1 MINGDRI
8 KQARELRG
16 LTQVEL
22 AERIDINR
30 GALTHYEVGRYEP
43 PDDVLDA
50 IAQATGFPLAFFQ
63 QEMTLEFPLGS
74 LLFRSRASMTS
85 KDKLKAH
92 RYGQTL
98 YEIIDVMA
106 KRFKEIPLRLP
117 RQRIEPAAAAIIAR
131 SEMSLSSYK
140 PIENLVNAAE
150 KSGVRVLR
158 IPEPLKGIDAFSVWA
173 GFEDKRPVIIIAG
186 EAPGDRLRF
195 SIAHELG
202 HLVMHQSIRGAMDTI
217 EHEADQFAAELLM
230 PAEQMQEELL
240 PPVTIN
246 TLLELKERWGVSI
259 QALIRRAYDLSIIS
273 ERQYRYL
280 CFQIGKQGMRTE
292 EPIEIPI
299 EKPRALRQMAEK
311 LYGDPIDY
319 LKMASHLKLPAMFV
333 KQVVEA
339 HAEKEPLVKKVA
351 PAEEQT
357 SKKERKVVPFA
368 VRVNVRQSD
377 ETTLEDFNIGS

>member
-16 LTQVEL
+16 LTQAEL
-22 AERIDINR
+22 AERIEINR
-30 GALTHYEVGRYEP
+30 GVLTHYEVGRYEP

-50 IAQATGFPLAFFQ
+50 IAQVTGFPLAFFQ

-74 LLFRSRASMTS
+74 LLFRARSSMTS
-85 KDKLKAH
+85 KDKLRAH

-98 YEIIDVMA
+98 YEMIDVMA
-106 KRFKEIPLRLP
+106 KRFKDIPLRLP
-117 RQRIEPAAAAIIAR
+117 RQRIEPAAAAIITR
-131 SEMSLSSYK
+131 SEMSLSSYR

-158 IPEPLKGIDAFSVWA
+158 IPESLKGIDAFSVWA
-173 GFEDKRPVIIIAG
+173 GFEEKRPAVVIAG
-186 EAPGDRLRF
+186 DAPGDRLRF

-202 HLVMHQSIRGAMDTI
+202 HLVMHQAIRGTMDTL
-217 EHEADQFAAELLM
+217 EREAYQFAAELLM
-230 PAEQMQEELL
+230 PAEQMQLELL

-259 QALIRRAYDLSIIS
+259 QALIRRAYDLGIIS

-280 CFQIGKQGMRTE
+280 CFQIGKQGLRTE

-319 LKMASHLKLPAMFV
+319 LKMASDLKLPAMFV
-333 KQVVEA
+333 KQIVEA
-339 HAEKEPLVKKVA
+339 HAEKEALVKKTA
-351 PAEEQT
+351 FAEDHT

-368 VRVNVRQSD
+368 GRVHARQGD
-377 ETTLEDFNIGS
+377 EATGEDFTMGS

>member
-16 LTQVEL
+16 LTQAEL

-50 IAQATGFPLAFFQ
+50 IAQVTGFPLAFFQ

-74 LLFRSRASMTS
+74 LLFRARASFTS

-98 YEIIDVMA
+98 YEMIDVMA

-117 RQRIEPAAAAIIAR
+117 RQRIIPAEAAIITR
-131 SEMSLSSYK
+131 SEMNLSSYK
-140 PIENLVNAAE
+140 PIENLVNASE

-158 IPEPLKGIDAFSVWA
+158 IPEPLQGIDAFSAWA
-173 GFEDKRPVIIIAG
+173 GFEERRPVVIIAG

-202 HLVMHQSIRGAMDTI
+202 HLVMHQSIRGTMDTI
-217 EHEADQFAAELLM
+217 EREADQFAAELLM
-230 PAEQMQEELL
+230 PAEQMQQELL

-259 QALIRRAYDLSIIS
+259 QALIRRAYDLDIIS

-319 LKMASHLKLPAMFV
+319 LKMASDLKLPAMFV
-333 KQVVEA
+333 KQIVEA
-339 HAEKEPLVKKVA
+339 HAKNEPLVKKMD
-351 PAEEQT
+351 PAEDQT
-357 SKKERKVVPFA
+357 SKKGRKVVPFA
-368 VRVNVRQSD
+368 GRVNVMQSD
-377 ETTLEDFNIGS
+377 RTALEDFNMDS

>member
-16 LTQVEL
+16 LTQAEL
-22 AERIDINR
+22 AERIEINR
-30 GALTHYEVGRYEP
+30 GALTHYETGRYEP

-50 IAQATGFPLAFFQ
+50 IAQATEFPLAFFQ
-63 QEMTLEFPLGS
+63 QEMMIEFPLGS
-74 LLFRSRASMTS
+74 LLFRARASMTS

-98 YEIIDVMA
+98 YEMIDTMA
-106 KRFKEIPLRLP
+106 KRFKDIPLRLP
-117 RQRIEPAAAAIIAR
+117 RQRIEPAAAAIITR

-158 IPEPLKGIDAFSVWA
+158 IPESLKGIDAFSVWA
-173 GFEDKRPVIIIAG
+173 GFEEKRPAVVIAG

-202 HLVMHQSIRGAMDTI
+202 HLVMHQAIRGTMDTL
-217 EHEADQFAAELLM
+217 EREAYQFAAELLM
-230 PAEQMQEELL
+230 PEEQMRLELL

-319 LKMASHLKLPAMFV
+319 LTMASYLKLPPLFV
-333 KQVVEA
+333 KQIVEA
-339 HAEKEPLVKKVA
+339 HAEKEPLVKKAA
-351 PAEEQT
+351 PAEDQT
-357 SKKERKVVPFA
+357 SKRGRKVVPFV
-368 VRVNVRQSD
+368 VRVNVRERD
-377 ETTLEDFNIGS
+377 ETTSEDLNIGS

>member
-16 LTQVEL
+16 LTQAEL
-22 AERIDINR
+22 AERIEINR
-30 GALTHYEVGRYEP
+30 GALTHYEAGRYEP

-50 IAQATGFPLAFFQ
+50 IVQATEFPLAFFQ
-63 QEMTLEFPLGS
+63 QVMMIEFPLGS
-74 LLFRSRASMTS
+74 LLFRARSSMTS

-98 YEIIDVMA
+98 YEMIDTMA
-106 KRFKEIPLRLP
+106 KRFKDIPLRLP
-117 RQRIEPAAAAIIAR
+117 RQRIEPAAAAIITR

-158 IPEPLKGIDAFSVWA
+158 IPESLKGIDAFSVWA
-173 GFEDKRPVIIIAG
+173 GFEEKRPAVVIAG

-202 HLVMHQSIRGAMDTI
+202 HLVMHQAIRGTMDTL
-217 EHEADQFAAELLM
+217 EREAYQFAAELLM
-230 PAEQMQEELL
+230 PEEQMRLELL

-319 LKMASHLKLPAMFV
+319 LTMASHLKLPPLFV
-333 KQVVEA
+333 KQIVEA
-339 HAEKEPLVKKVA
+339 HAEKEPLVKKTA
-351 PAEEQT
+351 PAEDQT
-357 SKKERKVVPFA
+357 SKRGRKVVPF
-368 VRVNVRQSD
+368 VMRVNVGERD
-377 ETTLEDFNIGS
+377 ETTSEDLNMGS